1 MKKSWTDE
9 VGVVAGE
16 EEVLEEPMMTLLFR
30 LAIAA
35 EAAVAVVVVVV
46 VAEKVEPRG

>member
-1 MKKSWTDE
+1 
-9 VGVVAGE
+9 
-16 EEVLEEPMMTLLFR
+16 MMTLLFR